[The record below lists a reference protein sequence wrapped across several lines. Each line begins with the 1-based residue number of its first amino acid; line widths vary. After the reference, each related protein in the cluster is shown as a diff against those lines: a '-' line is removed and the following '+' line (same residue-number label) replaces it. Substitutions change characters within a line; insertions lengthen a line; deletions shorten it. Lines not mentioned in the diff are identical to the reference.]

1 MSINNFE
8 QAYQILEKYFYL
20 FVEKQKKDGYQ
31 IQILLDEL
39 RTKNEED
46 ENYFYVRF
54 WKENQQS
61 KFYKIDF

>member
-1 MSINNFE
+1 MLINTFE

-20 FVEKQKKDGYQ
+20 FVEKQKKAGYQ
-31 IQILLDEL
+31 VQILLDEI
-39 RTKNEED
+39 KQSEEA
-46 ENYFYVRF
+46 EQNYFYVRF